1 MRLIDADDL
10 LAEYDRVHVGPPCE
24 ARKLIE
30 EAPTIDAIPLPCP
43 VGSDFWWVDTDD
55 MSVNHEKGGIQGFE
69 IRDNGI
75 LYALDPCLEELEVHS
90 ETCCLTREEAEEF
103 REKLRKNQ
111 IEKDD
116 VTSFTFP
123 CPIGSD
129 YWYVEPEKLEVR
141 CVKGGIRGFAYH
153 DGQTF
158 AIVDPSCDMLELH
171 DRWCCLTREEAEM
184 FREQLLSAK

>member
-1 MRLIDADDL
+1 MRLIDADKVKEVFERYGFNKDV
-10 LAEYDRVHVGPPCE
+10 LA
-24 ARKLIE
+24 LIDSVQAE
-30 EAPTIDAIPLPCP
+30 DAMVLPCP

-55 MSVNHEKGGIQGFE
+55 MSVNHEKGGIRGFE
-69 IRDNGI
+69 IRDDGK
-75 LYALDPCLEELEVHS
+75 LYALDPSLEEIEVHS
-90 ETCCLTREEAEEF
+90 RWCSLSREEAEAF
-103 REKLRKNQ
+103 REKILNERDG
-111 IEKDD
+111 KDD

-153 DGQTF
+153 DGETF
-158 AIVDPSCDMLELH
+158 ALVDERLDMLELH
-171 DRWCCLTREEAEM
+171 DPWCCLSKEEAEM